1 MLLKEQPPLDHA
13 LFRNAKIIGLA
24 AAAAR
29 LGVELDRQ
37 MVALLEQAEV
47 VEPAAL
53 VRCAVDAGIRAK
65 ALRLRWKDML
75 SLARSGTPTL
85 LLLHDEGA
93 ALLDG
98 ATPDN
103 AALLLSNPLLPDAD
117 SAREAFD
124 EFRLQSIWTGVA
136 IILRPGAGQR
146 VEDGPLTIG
155 TLIEEVITE
164 ATLFRDI
171 GLAALVMAFL
181 SVAPPLLMMAV
192 VDRVLVYQ
200 SWGTLTLLFIA
211 IAIIA
216 LHDTLLGYAQRS
228 LLAVAAA
235 RIDTRMSLF
244 VMQRILRLPQ
254 DFFERMR
261 VGEITSSAFS
271 VNKVQEFLTGPVFKA
286 ILDLITLLVLL
297 PVLFWINATLTWFVI
312 GCAALIGLIIMVFLP
327 AIGRAHGRLIKAG
340 IEKGSTLYETIAGM
354 RTVKVLALEPK
365 QAEAFNQNTAEVAR
379 ARIDMARIA
388 NWPQTLTAPI
398 QQFMT
403 LGLLAVGCL
412 MVLQGDAA
420 TAGSLLAFFMMSSRV
435 AGPMVALASLTERWQ
450 EAKESIH
457 EAGRIMGQRP
467 ERAAGQIGIRPHFQG
482 HIRFEEVTFQYP
494 GTVSPAL
501 EHVSFDIPAGTFVGV
516 VGRSGSG
523 KSTITRLIQGIST
536 GYSGLLK
543 VDGAELREIDL
554 RHLRRNLG
562 VVLQDNFL
570 FRGTI
575 RENIAAGRQG
585 ITLEKIIHACRM
597 AGAEEF
603 IERLPRGYD
612 TFIEEGSPNISGGQ
626 RQRLAIA
633 RALVIDPA
641 ILVLDEATS
650 ALDPESEALV
660 NANMLRLARG
670 RTMLVVSHRLSALI
684 DADLILV
691 LERGKVIDL
700 APHADLLARCEIYR
714 KLWLQQNRAPAQ
726 KVIIDG

>member
-1 MLLKEQPPLDHA
+1 M
-13 LFRNAKIIGLA
+13 FRNAKMIGLT

-37 MVALLEQAEV
+37 MVAILEQAEV

-53 VRCAVDAGIRAK
+53 VRCAADAGIRAK
-65 ALRLRWKDML
+65 ALRLRWKDL
-75 SLARSGTPTL
+75 LALAHSGTPTL
-85 LLLHDEGA
+85 LLLRDEGA

-98 ATPDN
+98 AAPDN
-103 AALLLSNPLLPDAD
+103 GALLLSNPLMPDAETG
-117 SAREAFD
+117 REAVD

-155 TLIEEVITE
+155 TLIQEVLTE
-164 ATLFRDI
+164 GALFRDI

-254 DFFERMR
+254 DFFEKMR

-297 PVLFWINATLTWFVI
+297 PVLFWINTTLTWFVL
-312 GCAALIGLIIMVFLP
+312 GCAGLIGLIILVFLP
-327 AIGRAHGRLIKAG
+327 AIGRANGRLIKAS

-365 QAEAFNQNTAEVAR
+365 QAEAYNINTAEVAR

-420 TAGSLLAFFMMSSRV
+420 TAGSLLAFFMMSGRV
-435 AGPMVALASLTERWQ
+435 AGPMVALASLTERWD
-450 EAKESIH
+450 EAKTSIH
-457 EAGRIMGQRP
+457 EAARIMSQRP

-482 HIRFEEVTFQYP
+482 HLRFEDVTFQYP
-494 GTVSPAL
+494 GTLSPAL
-501 EHVSFDIPAGTFVGV
+501 EKISFDIPAGTFVGV

-523 KSTITRLIQGIST
+523 KSTITRLIQGISS
-536 GYSGLLK
+536 GYSGMLK

>member
-1 MLLKEQPPLDHA
+1 MA
-13 LFRNAKIIGLA
+13 GLA

-37 MVALLEQAEV
+37 MVAILEQAEV

-65 ALRLRWKDML
+65 ALRLRWKDLL
-75 SLARSGTPTL
+75 SLAHSGTPTL
-85 LLLHDEGA
+85 LLLRDEGA

-98 ATPDN
+98 AAPDN
-103 AALLLSNPLLPDAD
+103 AALLLSNPLLPDAE

-146 VEDGPLTIG
+146 VEDGPLTVG
-155 TLIEEVITE
+155 TLIQEVMTE
-164 ATLFRDI
+164 GALFRDI
-171 GLAALVMAFL
+171 GIASLVMAFL
-181 SVAPPLLMMAV
+181 SVAPPLMMMAV

-254 DFFERMR
+254 DFFEKMR
-261 VGEITSSAFS
+261 VGDITSSAFS

-312 GCAALIGLIIMVFLP
+312 GCAGLIGLIIMVFLP
-327 AIGRAHGRLIKAG
+327 AVARAHGRVITAS

-365 QAEAFNQNTAEVAR
+365 QAEAYNIDTAAVAR
-379 ARIDMARIA
+379 ARLDMARVS

-412 MVLQGDAA
+412 MVL
-420 TAGSLLAFFMMSSRV
+420 
-435 AGPMVALASLTERWQ
+435 
-450 EAKESIH
+450 
-457 EAGRIMGQRP
+457 
-467 ERAAGQIGIRPHFQG
+467 
-482 HIRFEEVTFQYP
+482 
-494 GTVSPAL
+494 
-501 EHVSFDIPAGTFVGV
+501 
-516 VGRSGSG
+516 
-523 KSTITRLIQGIST
+523 
-536 GYSGLLK
+536 
-543 VDGAELREIDL
+543 
-554 RHLRRNLG
+554 
-562 VVLQDNFL
+562 
-570 FRGTI
+570 
-575 RENIAAGRQG
+575 
-585 ITLEKIIHACRM
+585 
-597 AGAEEF
+597 
-603 IERLPRGYD
+603 
-612 TFIEEGSPNISGGQ
+612 
-626 RQRLAIA
+626 
-633 RALVIDPA
+633 
-641 ILVLDEATS
+641 
-650 ALDPESEALV
+650 
-660 NANMLRLARG
+660 
-670 RTMLVVSHRLSALI
+670 
-684 DADLILV
+684 
-691 LERGKVIDL
+691 
-700 APHADLLARCEIYR
+700 
-714 KLWLQQNRAPAQ
+714 
-726 KVIIDG
+726 

>member
-1 MLLKEQPPLDHA
+1 M
-13 LFRNAKIIGLA
+13 FRNARVVGLT

-37 MVALLEQAEV
+37 MVDILAQAEV
-47 VEPAAL
+47 IEPAAL

-65 ALRLRWKDML
+65 ALRLRWRDL
-75 SLARSGTPTL
+75 VGLANSGTPTL
-85 LLLHDEGA
+85 LLLRDDGA

-98 ATPDN
+98 AAPDKTS
-103 AALLLSNPLLPDAD
+103 LILSNPLVSDPEG
-117 SAREAFD
+117 SREAFD
-124 EFRLQSIWTGVA
+124 EFRLQSMWTGVA
-136 IILRPGAGQR
+136 VILRPGAGQR
-146 VEDGPLTIG
+146 LEDAPLTIG
-155 TLIEEVITE
+155 TLVQEVVTE
-164 ATLFRDI
+164 RVLFRDI
-171 GLAALVMAFL
+171 GIAALVMAFL
-181 SVAPPLLMMAV
+181 SVAPPLLLMAV

-211 IAIIA
+211 IAIVA
-216 LHDTLLGYAQRS
+216 LHETLLGYAQRS
-228 LLAVAAA
+228 LVAVAAA

-254 DFFERMR
+254 DFFEKMR

-271 VNKVQEFLTGPVFKA
+271 INKVQDFMTGPVFKA
-286 ILDLITLLVLL
+286 ILDLITLMILI
-297 PVLFWINATLTWFVI
+297 PVLFWVNATLTWFVL
-312 GCAALIGLIIMVFLP
+312 GCALLIALIILVFLP
-327 AIGRAHGRLIKAG
+327 AVGRAHGRVISAG
-340 IEKGSTLYETIAGM
+340 IAKGSTLYETIAGM

-365 QAEAFNQNTAEVAR
+365 QAEEFNLRTAEMAR
-379 ARIDMARIA
+379 ARLELARVS

-403 LGLLAVGCL
+403 IGLLAVGCL
-412 MVLQGDAA
+412 MVLSGDVA
-420 TAGSLLAFFMMSSRV
+420 TAGSLLAFMMLSGRV
-435 AGPMVALASLTERWQ
+435 AGPLVALASLTEQWE
-450 EAKESIH
+450 EAKAAIG
-457 EAGRIMGQRP
+457 EAGRIMNQRP
-467 ERAAGQIGIRPHFQG
+467 ERSSGQIGVRPHFEG
-482 HIRFEEVTFQYP
+482 NIRFEEVTFQYP
-494 GTVSPAL
+494 GTMSPAL
-501 EHVSFDIPAGTFVGV
+501 EKVSFDIPAGTFVGV

-536 GYSGLLK
+536 GYSGMVK

-585 ITLEKIIHACRM
+585 ITLEKVIHACRM

-633 RALVIDPA
+633 RSLVIDPA

-660 NANMLRLARG
+660 NANMLRIARG
-670 RTMLVVSHRLSALI
+670 RTMLVVSHRLSALV

-691 LERGKVIDL
+691 LDRGKVIDL

-714 KLWLQQNRAPAQ
+714 KLWLQQNRAPTH
-726 KVIIDG
+726 KVMIDG